1 MKAVRAPRWAV
12 SFADLCLLLLGFFV
26 LLQAQNGRPE
36 QLAAGLRSAFG
47 DAGKPGTAERNT
59 QFRAAALFQPGEAV
73 LTPAAARTLAA
84 IGARAKAERSTIHII
99 SEGNDGDAR
108 RFDRWELAAARAA
121 AIGRAIRAGGMDE
134 QGIDIAIPSTAS
146 NKKENGQMVRV
157 IRVPAA

>member
-36 QLAAGLRSAFG
+36 QLAAGMRSAFG
-47 DAGKPGTAERNT
+47 DAAQPDSAQRDVP
-59 QFRAAALFQPGEAV
+59 FRAATLFQPGEAV
-73 LTPAAARTLAA
+73 LTPAAAKALAA
-84 IGARAKAERSTIHII
+84 IGARAKAEKASIRIV
-99 SEGNDGDAR
+99 SEGSDGAAQ

-121 AIGRAIRAGGMDE
+121 AIGRAIRAGGVDE
-134 QGIDIAIPSTAS
+134 RAIDIAIPSTLS
-146 NKKENGQMVRV
+146 QKTENGQVIRV

>member
-1 MKAVRAPRWAV
+1 MRCPRPTV
-12 SFADLCLLLLGFFV
+12 K
-26 LLQAQNGRPE
+26 RP
-36 QLAAGLRSAFG
+36 LI
-47 DAGKPGTAERNT
+47 
-59 QFRAAALFQPGEAV
+59 
-73 LTPAAARTLAA
+73 ARTPTSSTES
-84 IGARAKAERSTIHII
+84 IGARAKAEGSTIHII

-146 NKKENGQMVRV
+146 HNKENGQMVRV